1 MQIRL
6 SQQKHRFPLGRRRSL
21 LTLVAIAALLVAAH
35 TLAPLQPNN
44 ISAAFLL
51 FLPLVLFAALGAGRE
66 FLTPSLRELA
76 FYFFAMVAAM
86 AIWPSA
92 HLAAFAYEATGFF
105 VPLLVF
111 MGFVFALAI
120 ALGVVAVKLLS
131 DRDSET

>member
-86 AIWPSA
+86 AIWPERASRRVR
-92 HLAAFAYEATGFF
+92 L
-105 VPLLVF
+105 
-111 MGFVFALAI
+111 
-120 ALGVVAVKLLS
+120 
-131 DRDSET
+131 